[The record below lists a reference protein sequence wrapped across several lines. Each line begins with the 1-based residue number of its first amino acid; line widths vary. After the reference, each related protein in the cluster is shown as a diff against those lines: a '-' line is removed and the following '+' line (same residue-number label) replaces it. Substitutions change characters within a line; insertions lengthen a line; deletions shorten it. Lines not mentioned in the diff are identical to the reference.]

1 MRPACLLG
9 ALWFAVAGCGTIGPP
24 IPPEEIG
31 VAAKLERE
39 KAKAR
44 QLPTPA
50 KEPEKDTDKDTEI
63 DEDRPEDQDQPL
75 NMPR

>member
-9 ALWFAVAGCGTIGPP
+9 ALWFAMTGCGTIGPP

-39 KAKAR
+39 KAKAQQR
-44 QLPTPA
+44 PTPL

>member
-1 MRPACLLG
+1 MKPACLLG
-9 ALWFAVAGCGTIGPP
+9 ALLLAVTGCGTIGPP

-31 VAAKLERE
+31 VAAKLEKE

-44 QLPTPA
+44 QRPA
-50 KEPEKDTDKDTEI
+50 PLKEPEKDKEPETDQ
-63 DEDRPEDQDQPL
+63 DEDRPEDQEQPL